1 MSLGFRIMS
10 ILDMLLAVTHI
21 QRGNSLWAVALVLFS
36 LYFWMLAER
45 QEDKEN

>member
-21 QRGNSLWAVALVLFS
+21 RMGNAVWAVALVLFS

-45 QEDKEN
+45 HDNEEN